1 MPTGTVKW
9 FNDAK
14 GYGFITPDD
23 GSEDLF
29 AHFSAIQM
37 EGFKTLKEGQ
47 KVKFE
52 VTQGPKG
59 KQASSIQSAARIG
72 AFAAPDLIAVARC
85 PASGPHTMGREGFF
99 QGDIRLRPQ
108 ASRLRPFFSTYV
120 VGVDR
125 RSDSVGSDQRADSI

>member
-1 MPTGTVKW
+1 VRKLRKKTADARRQAARGKRLRCCIDTRHDKGDVPDRATFLEVFMPTGTVKW

-37 EGFKTLKEGQ
+37 DGFKTLKEGQ
-47 KVKFE
+47 KVQFE

-59 KQASSIQSAARIG
+59 KQASSIQSAA
-72 AFAAPDLIAVARC
+72 
-85 PASGPHTMGREGFF
+85 
-99 QGDIRLRPQ
+99 
-108 ASRLRPFFSTYV
+108 
-120 VGVDR
+120 
-125 RSDSVGSDQRADSI
+125 